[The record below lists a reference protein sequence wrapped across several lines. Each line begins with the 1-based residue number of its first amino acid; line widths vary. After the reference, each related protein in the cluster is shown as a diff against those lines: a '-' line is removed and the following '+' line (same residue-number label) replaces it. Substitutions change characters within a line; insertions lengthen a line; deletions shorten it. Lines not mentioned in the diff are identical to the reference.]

1 MSTTNRRFFLS
12 STLSVPV
19 ALAAPAR
26 KYRVAVIGHT
36 GHGNY
41 GHGIDTVWSAFN
53 QMEVVAVADPHAQ
66 GRANAIT
73 RTGAK
78 RGYADYREML
88 RVEKPDLVG
97 IGPRWLD
104 QRVEMVIA
112 SAEAGAHIYT
122 EKPFARTPAEADR
135 MVDAVRK
142 NKVKLQ
148 IAHQM
153 RATPYTLRAKALID
167 AGEIGQLQEVRVRG
181 KEDKRAGGEDMM
193 VLGSHLFDIMRY
205 FLGDPKWVSAHVTT
219 NGEELAA
226 KHVTHPT
233 EPLGPVAGN
242 QIAAMFAFNKGVHGY
257 FASRAT
263 DQTDPLRFGTWLY
276 GSKGVLFLPN
286 AIYPGGGLYLLRSPA
301 WLPDEQNR
309 WERIE
314 AEPDIAGFGT
324 IGDHEIANALMV
336 ADLVRA
342 IEHGSKP
349 ICNEED
355 GRWTIEMVHG
365 VYQAQKSQARVSFP
379 LRERM
384 HPLETEWSQ

>member
-1 MSTTNRRFFLS
+1 MSMTNRRSFVS
-12 STLSVPV
+12 SMLSVTA
-19 ALAAPAR
+19 ALAAPAK

-41 GHGIDTVWSAFN
+41 GHGIDTVWTAFN
-53 QMEVVAVADPHAQ
+53 QMEVVAVADPDAS
-66 GRANAIT
+66 GRANALT
-73 RTGAK
+73 RTRAK

-104 QRVEMVIA
+104 QREEMVTA

-135 MVDAVRK
+135 IVQAVRK

-153 RATPYTLRAKALID
+153 RTAPYTQRAKAMID
-167 AGEIGQLQEVRVRG
+167 AGEIGTIQEVRVRG
-181 KEDKRAGGEDMM
+181 KEDKRSGGEDMM
-193 VLGSHLFDIMRY
+193 VLGSHLFDMLRY
-205 FLGDPKWVSAHVTT
+205 FLGDPKWVVAHVTT

-226 KHVTHPT
+226 KHVTKPT

-242 QIAAMFAFNKGVHGY
+242 QIAAMFAFGNGVHGY
-257 FASRAT
+257 FASRAA

-301 WLPDEQNR
+301 WLPDERNR
-309 WERIE
+309 WERVD
-314 AEPDIAGFGT
+314 AKPDMAGLGIT
-324 IGDHEIANALMV
+324 DDHEIANALMV

-342 IEHGSKP
+342 IERDSKP
-349 ICNEED
+349 SCNEDD
-355 GRWTIEMVHG
+355 GRWTIEMIHG
-365 VYQAQKSQARVSFP
+365 VYQAQKSRDRVSFP
-379 LRERM
+379 LRERN
-384 HPLETEWSQ
+384 HQLESELP